1 MKLQMKETKII
12 SDETNIVEEDLKEY
26 YELVLNEYKHAD
38 EMYWRQ
44 FK

>member
-1 MKLQMKETKII
+1 MKLQINETKRI
-12 SDETNIVEEDLKEY
+12 SDDTNIVKEDLKEY
-26 YELVLNEYKHAD
+26 DELVLNEYKHAD

>member
-1 MKLQMKETKII
+1 MKLQMNETKRI

-26 YELVLNEYKHAD
+26 DELVLNEYSHAD

>member
-1 MKLQMKETKII
+1 MKLLMKETKRI
-12 SDETNIVEEDLKEY
+12 SDETNIVREDLKEY
-26 YELVLNEYKHAD
+26 DELVLNEYQHAD